1 MLNRYLLAP
10 LAALLLLAAPRLAQ
24 AQAGGVTIGAAT
36 APDASAALDIVSTSK
51 GVLLPRVAAVSAI
64 ASPAPGLLVYQ
75 TGGTPGF
82 YYNSGTAASPAWLR
96 LSPGDNL
103 GNHTATQALNLNGQ
117 KLTGGGPNGLRVGT
131 DGSVAVEAL
140 AGPGQGRLVSVAPD
154 GTLQASAPI
163 QGQALASTAP
173 DPVSL
178 GTVATP
184 STPPR
189 AVGVN
194 GAGTRAYVAGSVV
207 SGGVGTGQL
216 QAYDVS
222 GSGAPVAL
230 GSPAT
235 IGFNARSIAVNA
247 AGTRAYTVS
256 MNNGTL
262 EAYDVSGGSTPV
274 ALGSPAPTAT
284 GPRDLALNAAGT
296 RAYVVGL
303 GNQVQAFDVS
313 GSGTPV
319 LLGSATTGNNA
330 ISVALNGAGTRAYV
344 ATGDKTLETYDV
356 TGSVPTRL
364 GSLNFDPSSSNA
376 PTTLAVNPAGT
387 RAYLGFF
394 GSSSSGV
401 LAFDVSGNTPVPLGN
416 PVGTAYPYDIAV
428 NPAGTRAYVISSGN
442 VLATFDLSGGGVPVL
457 LGSPVP
463 TGNAPGSLALNAA
476 ATRAYVVN
484 GSSNTL
490 QVFSI
495 GGAAPTV
502 VGIGSDGSLG
512 TLTLSQLADNL
523 GNHTATQNLN
533 LAGYQLVSGG
543 STGLALTS
551 AGNVGIG
558 TTGAASQKLEVA
570 GNVKISGTG
579 NGLVFP
585 DGSVQTS
592 ASSLTNLVGDV
603 TSSGTTTTYSNVV
616 PAAKGGAGTVSGIM
630 RANGSGLVTTAVPAD
645 FPVLN
650 QSTTGNAAT
659 VTTNANLTGDI
670 SSSGNATTYN
680 NVVPAAKGGAGT
692 VSGLLRA
699 DGTGLVSAATPGT
712 DYLTPAGAATGFIQN
727 QPATAQAGG
736 FNVAGAGTVGGLLT
750 AGSATVAGRVG
761 IGTTAAQPA
770 TQALDVRGNLRLGTD
785 GGNSATGMGQV
796 VEFVGP
802 GVNTD
807 PVGIYRT
814 NPASDQSELRV
825 VVGDGA
831 DANDRFAVGRMNGTS
846 SEGGIPTGTF
856 TPTFSVNAAGQV
868 NAPGLAG
875 TGSRMVTADATG
887 TLATQALPT
896 DAQQLS
902 ISGAVISLTS
912 GGSVTL
918 PGISGDNLGNHTATQ
933 ALKLGTNPLVGNNG
947 TTGLTIT
954 AGGNAQLAAT
964 NAYTYA
970 TPKSYTITYGIADME
985 LESSGGIGKTRI
997 TNGGAEYV
1005 YASTALRI
1013 PVHLPQ
1019 GATITGI
1026 KGYALDSNGSSNVV
1040 VYFVSVL
1047 PTDTGISPPGSY
1059 ANQAGSS
1066 GAPGFTTFS
1075 FAPGTVI
1082 DNNQAYCLV
1091 INANTDSS
1099 AIGAIR
1105 ITYTVTQAE

>member
-1 MLNRYLLAP
+1 MLNRYLFTP
-10 LAALLLLAAPRLAQ
+10 LAALLLLAAPRLAH
-24 AQAGGVTIGAAT
+24 AQTGGVTIGAAT
-36 APDASAALDIVSTSK
+36 APDASAALEIVSSNK
-51 GVLLPRVAAVSAI
+51 GLLLPRVAAVSAI

-82 YYNSGTAASPAWLR
+82 YYNSGTAAAPAWLR

-117 KLTGGGPNGLRVGT
+117 KLTGGGTNGLRVGT

-140 AGPGQGRLVSVAPD
+140 AGSGQGRLLTVAPD

-163 QGQALASTAP
+163 QGQALASTTP

-178 GTVATP
+178 GTATTP

-222 GSGAPVAL
+222 GSGAPVAV

-256 MNNGTL
+256 LNNGTL

-364 GSLNFDPSSSNA
+364 GSLIFDPSSSNA

-463 TGNAPGSLALNAA
+463 TGNTPGSLALNAA
-476 ATRAYVVN
+476 GTRAYVVN

-512 TLTLSQLADNL
+512 TLTLAQLADNL

-570 GNVKISGTG
+570 GSVKISGTG

-585 DGSVQTS
+585 DGSTQTS
-592 ASSLTNLVGDV
+592 ASVAGNLTGDI
-603 TSSGTTTTYSNVV
+603 TSSGTTTTYANVV
-616 PAAKGGAGTVSGIM
+616 PA
-630 RANGSGLVTTAVPAD
+630 N
-645 FPVLN
+645 
-650 QSTTGNAAT
+650 
-659 VTTNANLTGDI
+659 
-670 SSSGNATTYN
+670 
-680 NVVPAAKGGAGT
+680 KGGAGT

-727 QPATAQAGG
+727 QIATAQAGG
-736 FNVAGAGTVGGLLT
+736 FSVAGAGTVGGLLT

-770 TQALDVRGNLRLGTD
+770 TQALDVRGNVRLGTD
-785 GGNSATGMGQV
+785 GNGVGTGQAI
-796 VEFVGP
+796 EWVGP
-802 GVNTD
+802 GVSTD
-807 PVGIYRT
+807 PVGIYRV
-814 NPASDQSELRV
+814 NPAADQSELRV
-825 VVGDGA
+825 VVGDVA
-831 DANDRFAVGRMNGTS
+831 DANDKFVVGRMPGTS
-846 SEGGIPTGTF
+846 TEGGIPTGSF
-856 TPTFSVNAAGQV
+856 TPTFSVSSTGQV
-868 NAPGLAG
+868 NAPALAG
-875 TGSRMVTADATG
+875 TDTRVVTADATG

-902 ISGAVISLTS
+902 LSGSTLALTN

-918 PGISGDNLGNHTATQ
+918 PTASGDNLGNHLATQ
-933 ALKLGTNPLVGNNG
+933 NLNLGTNALIGNGG
-947 TTGLTIT
+947 TTGLSVD
-954 AGGNAQLAAT
+954 AAGNAQLPAAK
-964 NAYTYA
+964 AYRYA
-970 TPKSYTITYGIADME
+970 APKAYSITYGASDFQPETNAAANGKLLFTNNNADDFYP
-985 LESSGGIGKTRI
+985 SAA
-997 TNGGAEYV
+997 NGV
-1005 YASTALRI
+1005 LRA
-1013 PVHLPQ
+1013 PMHLPQ
-1019 GATITGI
+1019 GAVITSI
-1026 KGYALDSNGSSNVV
+1026 TLIYYD
-1040 VYFVSVL
+1040 FVSPDITL
-1047 PTDTGISPPGSY
+1047 TLRSITPSLINTSAFTSLGSITPT
-1059 ANQAGSS
+1059 
-1066 GAPGFTTFS
+1066 GAPGYSSATLTPTS
-1075 FAPGTVI
+1075 TVTI
-1082 DNNQAYCLV
+1082 DNAKVYTLRASFGAV
-1091 INANTDSS
+1091 DSNLT
-1099 AIGAIR
+1099 
-1105 ITYTVTQAE
+1105 ITAVRVNYTVTQAE